1 MNDLEDQL
9 ADAFERLADRAP
21 HHPDLAGTA
30 RQRAR
35 RRRVTT
41 VTGLAVA
48 SAAAVAIGLLVMPNG
63 MFNDS
68 KDTSNV
74 AVTAAPPCR
83 TTVTKTVLPEWA
95 RGGFSDPEP
104 VMPFVTSAS
113 GNVVAILFGNQLS
126 SPPRADIANKV
137 LWVWHQYPTDL
148 NIHASA
154 RLDGTGPVI
163 TAGLPTPAGP
173 SYVDLPS
180 PGCWRLT
187 LSWTG
192 GSDTIDLRVLTPQ
205 EAARRS

>member
-9 ADAFERLADRAP
+9 ASAFERLAEGAP

-30 RQRAR
+30 RRRAR

-48 SAAAVAIGLLVMPNG
+48 SVAVVLGGLLVMPNG
-63 MFNDS
+63 VLNGS
-68 KDTSNV
+68 KDTSDV
-74 AVTAAPPCR
+74 ADAASPPCR
-83 TTVTKTVLPEWA
+83 TSVTKTVLPEWA
-95 RGGFSDPEP
+95 RGGFSDPKP

-113 GNVVAILFGNQLS
+113 GNVVAILFGNELS
-126 SPPRADIANKV
+126 SPQRADIANKV

-148 NIHASA
+148 NIHATA
-154 RLDGTGPVI
+154 RLEGTGPAV
-163 TAGLPTPAGP
+163 TDGLPTPAGP

-187 LSWTG
+187 LTWTG

-205 EAARRS
+205 EAARRP